1 MFRCIFTITSGA
13 VTDESAVTVPAS
25 PNAGVANNL
34 PGYCVRVFLSLL
46 PLSCLT
52 LPLFVMDTKMREDSG
67 GGLLA
72 DPEVPITCLGHG
84 DGRLRACTALGK
96 GKTRQLGAPPMALE
110 NRGHP
115 TLPRAPPGPRCAPG
129 SRPQSRCAK
138 PRGPRGSSGVPLR
151 GRSPS
156 RAGESL
162 GARRDVCGAGLETC
176 RSPPTPPSRPRRHEW

>member
-1 MFRCIFTITSGA
+1 MRAQLQYRLPQTPELLTICLAIVCVSF
-13 VTDESAVTVPAS
+13 SPSSPFPAS
-25 PNAGVANNL
+25 RCLYLSWTPRCGRIAGGV
-34 PGYCVRVFLSLL
+34 
-46 PLSCLT
+46 
-52 LPLFVMDTKMREDSG
+52 
-67 GGLLA
+67 LA

-84 DGRLRACTALGK
+84 DGRLRACTALGR

-129 SRPQSRCAK
+129 SRPQSRCAT

-176 RSPPTPPSRPRRHEW
+176 RSPPTPPAGRADTSGDKAA